1 MEIKSQWKSKA
12 QERTRIA
19 LQACEVVLQASNV
32 TYPNRFKGV
41 PICFK
46 TAGRMSDED
55 RNCDG
60 LVKGGG
66 PCTGHKNRD
75 PKDWEAGT
83 QHMIESTK
91 RDLAY
96 YEKRLK
102 HLVALNARIKRD
114 GASAVPTI
122 EPHPGRD
129 RPLHALEIQDG
140 LEEVEEAGLIASVV
154 NALDS
159 SSDADDDS
167 M

>member
-1 MEIKSQWKSKA
+1 M
-12 QERTRIA
+12 
-19 LQACEVVLQASNV
+19 

-55 RNCDG
+55 RKCDG

-66 PCTGHKNRD
+66 PCIGHKNRD

-102 HLVALNARIKRD
+102 HLEALNARIKRD

-140 LEEVEEAGLIASVV
+140 LEEVEEASHIASVV